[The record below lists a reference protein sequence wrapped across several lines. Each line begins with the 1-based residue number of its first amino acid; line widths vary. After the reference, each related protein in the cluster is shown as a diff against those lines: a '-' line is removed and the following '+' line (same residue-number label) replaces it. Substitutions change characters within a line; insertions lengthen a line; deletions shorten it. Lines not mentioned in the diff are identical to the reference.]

1 MMVGQPGSPEQGFEL
16 LDQLDYH
23 HYLGKMLIM
32 KRDLELHQG
41 EGGDDAALLPALMS
55 GFSFVGV
62 ESTGSF
68 ENALLRSVF
77 MK

>member
-41 EGGDDAALLPALMS
+41 EGGDDAALLVAD
-55 GFSFVGV
+55 FARAYERFFVRRG
-62 ESTGSF
+62 
-68 ENALLRSVF
+68 
-77 MK
+77 